1 MFSTTCNKPPSSLKI
16 PSRFF
21 PFRREISLNLSS
33 SYKTAN
39 EEEIVLKNIEKYI
52 QQHSLYLEM
61 NKIYKEN
68 KNDNWDGYGA
78 IGINNKQLEY
88 ANNFMNKIFNSNLS
102 EKILKFIEINP
113 ENYGNIAF
121 DWFVNHD
128 RQISISIRDNKAIF
142 TYKFDKRKIYGEI
155 PLNED
160 LTTVIDL
167 IQKLYE

>member
-1 MFSTTCNKPPSSLKI
+1 MNFLNSS
-16 PSRFF
+16 
-21 PFRREISLNLSS
+21 
-33 SYKTAN
+33 
-39 EEEIVLKNIEKYI
+39 IVHVK
-52 QQHSLYLEM
+52 M
-61 NKIYKEN
+61 NKIYEKN

-78 IGINNKQLEY
+78 IGINSRQLEY
-88 ANNFMNKIFNSNLS
+88 ANNFINKIFDSNLS
-102 EKILKFIEINP
+102 EQILKFIEITP

-128 RQISISIRDNKAIF
+128 RQILISIRDNKAIF